1 MLKEEWQPLL
11 TAKSYEEA
19 AMLVKSQLNVCQYRH
34 SDLKNRT
41 KYSFK
46 CNEYRKYPL
55 CSYEIQII
63 VPDDD
68 PTFVTVMSRNIHQ
81 HQQYERNSTTR
92 LPSPIRKTVSK
103 YVHCGLSQSQ
113 IKLSLI
119 QDHPH
124 SPIHETKLINLINYE
139 RRKNRR
145 EIFSASQKHKKIIF
159 PQSRRLMCWSHMI
172 RKCRL
177 HRNLVPKDLWPS
189 MDQDIHSLQLSF
201 SDDIFNNGVKLF
213 LQKWN
218 AIPSMKNFMEYFVE
232 QWITKLPYWYEG
244 AVFGKPATNNGCES
258 MNAIIKQKYTLRNKL
273 HLSAFLPKVEQML
286 KNWSDKADSSPF
298 SNNTTISSDTELQAY
313 QWSLTVNQSDI
324 LH

>member
-92 LPSPIRKTVSK
+92 LP
-103 YVHCGLSQSQ
+103 
-113 IKLSLI
+113 
-119 QDHPH
+119 
-124 SPIHETKLINLINYE
+124 
-139 RRKNRR
+139 
-145 EIFSASQKHKKIIF
+145 
-159 PQSRRLMCWSHMI
+159 
-172 RKCRL
+172 
-177 HRNLVPKDLWPS
+177 
-189 MDQDIHSLQLSF
+189 
-201 SDDIFNNGVKLF
+201 
-213 LQKWN
+213 
-218 AIPSMKNFMEYFVE
+218 
-232 QWITKLPYWYEG
+232 
-244 AVFGKPATNNGCES
+244 
-258 MNAIIKQKYTLRNKL
+258 
-273 HLSAFLPKVEQML
+273 
-286 KNWSDKADSSPF
+286 
-298 SNNTTISSDTELQAY
+298 
-313 QWSLTVNQSDI
+313 
-324 LH
+324 